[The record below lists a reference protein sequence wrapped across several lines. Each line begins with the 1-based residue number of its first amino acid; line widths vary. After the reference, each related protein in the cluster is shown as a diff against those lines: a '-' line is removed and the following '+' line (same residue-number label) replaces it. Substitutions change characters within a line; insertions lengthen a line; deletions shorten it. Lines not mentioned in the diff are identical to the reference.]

1 MNRLLLTRAGFTL
14 MLFGASLLPYVAL
27 AQHEHHTTQ
36 KPTDPHA
43 GHKPAA
49 SSTAPSQTGHGPKP
63 GMKQGMRTG
72 IPPARRKS
80 AARPKSAP
88 SHVGHANMSG
98 MKMDKAP
105 ATDPHVG
112 HKSAPSSP
120 AAPSH
125 DHGKMPG
132 MKMDGRATADAHAG
146 HAIQMKTQTGAQLS
160 VGNEPAP
167 AVSLATAA
175 DTFFTATVMDRARG
189 VLRDEHGGSLIF
201 KLMAEQAEFQS
212 GPHGAGYEWRGE
224 AWYGGDINRFV
235 AKSEGTGTGADG
247 VERAELQALYS
258 RAIGRYTDLQLGIR
272 QDFDP
277 LIRTYATIGVEALI
291 PYWFKVDG
299 ALFIS
304 DRGTG
309 FARLE
314 GMYDFML
321 TQQLVL
327 QPRAELNV
335 AFQDERSARVGSG
348 ISDAELGMRL
358 RYEISRDFAPYIGV
372 SYERNFG
379 RTADFVRAGGKDIEA
394 TKFVMGLRAWL

>member
-1 MNRLLLTRAGFTL
+1 MKRLLGVTGLSIALLSASSLT
-14 MLFGASLLPYVAL
+14 YVAL
-27 AQHEHHTTQ
+27 AQHQHNTAKKVVDPHAAHKAAPPAPASHTGHQMTPGIKMDMGPAPVRPRA
-36 KPTDPHA
+36 KPKAAPSAKTTPSHADHGQMPGMKMDTAPAADPHA
-43 GHKPAA
+43 GHKPAPL
-49 SSTAPSQTGHGPKP
+49 S
-63 GMKQGMRTG
+63 
-72 IPPARRKS
+72 PP
-80 AARPKSAP
+80 
-88 SHVGHANMSG
+88 
-98 MKMDKAP
+98 
-105 ATDPHVG
+105 
-112 HKSAPSSP
+112 
-120 AAPSH
+120 APSH

-132 MKMDGRATADAHAG
+132 MKMDGGAAADAHAG
-146 HAIQMKTQTGAQLS
+146 HAMQMETQTGAQLP

-175 DTFFTATVMDRARG
+175 DTFFNATVMDRARG

-201 KLMAEQAEFQS
+201 KIMAEQAEYQS
-212 GPHGAGYEWRGE
+212 GPGGAGYEWRGE
-224 AWYGGDINRFV
+224 AWYGGDVNRFV

-258 RAIGRYTDLQLGIR
+258 RAIGRYTDFQLGIR

-277 LIRTYATIGVEALI
+277 VNRTYAAIGVEALL

-304 DRGTG
+304 DRGKG

-314 GMYDFML
+314 GMYDLML

-335 AFQDERSARVGSG
+335 AFQDERGARVGSG
-348 ISDAELGMRL
+348 ISDAELGLRL

-372 SYERNFG
+372 SYERNLG

>member
-1 MNRLLLTRAGFTL
+1 MNRLLTLAGLTLAL
-14 MLFGASLLPYVAL
+14 AGASLLPYAAL
-27 AQHEHHTTQ
+27 AQHEQHTTQ
-36 KPTDPHA
+36 KPADPHA

-49 SSTAPSQTGHGPKP
+49 SSLAPSQ
-63 GMKQGMRTG
+63 
-72 IPPARRKS
+72 A
-80 AARPKSAP
+80 
-88 SHVGHANMSG
+88 GHANMPG
-98 MKMDKAP
+98 MNMDMAP
-105 ATDPHVG
+105 ATAPHAG

-125 DHGKMPG
+125 DHSKMPG
-132 MKMDGRATADAHAG
+132 MKMDVGPAADPHAG
-146 HAIQMKTQTGAQLS
+146 HAMQMETQTGAQLP

-201 KLMAEQAEFQS
+201 KLMADQVEYQS
-212 GPHGAGYEWRGE
+212 GPDGAGYEWRGE
-224 AWYGGDINRFV
+224 AWYGGDLNRFV
-235 AKSEGTGTGADG
+235 VKTEGTGTGADG

-272 QDFDP
+272 HDFDP
-277 LIRTYATIGVEALI
+277 FIRTYATIGVEALL

-321 TQQLVL
+321 TQRLVL
-327 QPRAELNV
+327 QPRLELNA
-335 AFQDERSARVGSG
+335 AFQDERAARISSG
-348 ISDAELGMRL
+348 ISDA
-358 RYEISRDFAPYIGV
+358 RDFAPYIGV
-372 SYERNFG
+372 SHERSLG
-379 RTADFVRAGGKDIEA
+379 RTADLVRASGKDTAA

>member
-1 MNRLLLTRAGFTL
+1 MNRLLTLTGLTL
-14 MLFGASLLPYVAL
+14 ALLGASSLPYVAL
-27 AQHEHHTTQ
+27 AQHEQHTAQ
-36 KPTDPHA
+36 KPADPHA
-43 GHKPAA
+43 GHKPEA
-49 SSTAPSQTGHGPKP
+49 SSPAPSQAGLGQKP
-63 GMKQGMRTG
+63 GMKKGTTKTG
-72 IPPARRKS
+72 IPPAKRKS
-80 AARPKSAP
+80 APGSQAAP
-88 SHVGHANMSG
+88 SQAGHANMPG
-98 MKMDKAP
+98 MKMDAAP
-105 ATDPHVG
+105 AADTHSG

-120 AAPSH
+120 AASSP
-125 DHGKMPG
+125 DHSKMPG
-132 MKMDGRATADAHAG
+132 MKMDKGPPADAHAG
-146 HAIQMKTQTGAQLS
+146 HAMQMDMQTGAQLP

-167 AVSLATAA
+167 AISLATAA
-175 DTFFTATVMDRARG
+175 NTFFTATVMDRARG

-201 KLMAEQAEFQS
+201 KLMADQAEFQS
-212 GPHGAGYEWRGE
+212 GPDGAGYEWRGE

-235 AKSEGTGTGADG
+235 AKSEGTGTSAEG

-277 LIRTYATIGVEALI
+277 LIRTYATIGVEALL
-291 PYWFKVDG
+291 PYWFMVDG

-314 GMYDFML
+314 GTYDFML
-321 TQQLVL
+321 TQHLVL
-327 QPRAELNV
+327 QPRAELNA
-335 AFQDERSARVGSG
+335 AFQDVRAARIGSG
-348 ISDAELGMRL
+348 ISDVELGLRV

-372 SYERNFG
+372 SYERSLG

>member
-1 MNRLLLTRAGFTL
+1 MNRLLTLAGLTLALVGT
-14 MLFGASLLPYVAL
+14 SSLPYVAL
-27 AQHEHHTTQ
+27 AQHEQHTTQ
-36 KPTDPHA
+36 KPVDPHA
-43 GHKPAA
+43 GHKPVA
-49 SSTAPSQTGHGPKP
+49 SSPAPSQAGRSQKSGVKKDTSPA
-63 GMKQGMRTG
+63 T
-72 IPPARRKS
+72 PPASRKS
-80 AARPKSAP
+80 APRPQSPP
-88 SHVGHANMSG
+88 SHAGHANMPG
-98 MKMDKAP
+98 MKMDSAP
-105 ATDPHVG
+105 AADPHAG
-112 HKSAPSSP
+112 HKPAPSSP

-125 DHGKMPG
+125 DHSKMPG
-132 MKMDGRATADAHAG
+132 MKMDAGPAADAHAG
-146 HAIQMKTQTGAQLS
+146 HAMQMETQTGAQLP
-160 VGNEPAP
+160 VGNAPPP

-175 DTFFTATVMDRARG
+175 DAFFPPTVMDRARG

-201 KLMAEQAEFQS
+201 KIMADQAEYQS

-224 AWYGGDINRFV
+224 AWYGGDIHRFV

-277 LIRTYATIGVEALI
+277 LIRTYAAIGIEALL

-304 DRGTG
+304 DRGTV

-314 GMYDFML
+314 GTYDFML
-321 TQQLVL
+321 TQHLVL
-327 QPRAELNV
+327 QPRVEMNA
-335 AFQDERSARVGSG
+335 AFQDVSAARVGSG

-372 SYERNFG
+372 SYERSVG